1 MQHRLALIT
10 CLMATAMLLPLSSA
24 TSCPTTCDFSRCP
37 VLRLSEC
44 KAGRARDFCHCCFV
58 CAKALGESCGGF
70 DMIYG
75 TCAKGLKCFSARVFG
90 KGRCID
96 PSLPT
101 NATSRPTDLPA
112 ANTSSGATATT
123 ARVSNHERCLQT
135 PKCTLDYCSDNR
147 NKICSVN
154 S

>member
-1 MQHRLALIT
+1 MQQRLALFN
-10 CLMATAMLLPLSSA
+10 CLLATAMLVPLSSA
-24 TSCPTTCDFSRCP
+24 TSCPAECDFTRCP

-44 KAGRARDFCHCCFV
+44 KAGIARDFCHCCFV
-58 CAKALGESCGGF
+58 CAKTLGEPCGGL
-70 DMIYG
+70 DKIYG

-90 KGRCID
+90 KGTCIN

-101 NATSRPTDLPA
+101 NATSRPTGLPA
-112 ANTSSGATATT
+112 ANTSSGAIATT
-123 ARVSNHERCLQT
+123 APVSNRERCLQT
-135 PKCTLDYCSDNR
+135 PKCTLAFCSDNR